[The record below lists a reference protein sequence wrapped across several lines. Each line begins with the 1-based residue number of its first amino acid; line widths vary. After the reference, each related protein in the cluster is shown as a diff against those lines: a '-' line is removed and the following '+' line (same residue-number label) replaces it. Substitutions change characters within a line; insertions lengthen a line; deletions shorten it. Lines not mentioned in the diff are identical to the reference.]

1 MGTSEHEKAF
11 KKIVD
16 SLVMFAKNAK
26 RQSAN
31 YAIAIQ
37 SWEEDLQ
44 YIEATHLKKWDTLDK
59 AILLDITNYF
69 SEIDAQ
75 N

>member
-1 MGTSEHEKAF
+1 
-11 KKIVD
+11 
-16 SLVMFAKNAK
+16 MFAKNAK

-31 YAIAIQ
+31 YATAIQ

-44 YIEATHLKKWDTLDK
+44 YIEATHLKKWDSLDK
-59 AILLDITNYF
+59 AILQDITNYF
-69 SEIDAQ
+69 SGIDAQ